1 MIVSIF
7 NDVIGPVMRG
17 PSSSHCAAALRIGR
31 LARDLMGGEIQD
43 VLVEFDRN
51 GSLPTTHESQG
62 SDMGLCGG
70 LLGWDAAD
78 ERLPGSPEA
87 LRATGTTL
95 RIETVDSGDPHP
107 NTYRLTLTGGGEQH
121 RLRAISTGGGMVEVV
136 AVDDFPVSI
145 AGDYYETL
153 LWVERNGPD
162 LLRRLS
168 GILEADAILL
178 HESETGHLVE
188 IKAQRF
194 LDDRS
199 VAALQLPGAIRQVKR
214 LAPVLPVLSRRGV
227 AVPFQTCDE
236 MLRLDAGRDAPLWR
250 HALEYEMARGGL
262 SESEV
267 FAKMGEIVRVLR
279 RSIQHGL
286 AGTSYGDRLLGY
298 QCGTFRQLLDGGR
311 LLDAGTLNRI
321 VLYVSALME
330 VKSSMGVIVAAPTA
344 GACAAVP
351 GAILGMAEALGLSE
365 GLMARALLASG
376 LIGVFIAS
384 GWTFAAEVGGC
395 QAECGAAGSMA
406 AAGLVTLAGGTLR
419 QGIAAAS
426 MALQGMRGLICDP
439 VANRVEVPCLG
450 KNVLAA
456 SNAVCCANMALAD
469 YDPVIPLDE
478 VIETAQRVGRQL
490 PRELRCTGL
499 GGLAITQTSRRLEN
513 ELAARKVPPV
523 TPRGAGDRPEG
534 PAPAHR

>member
-43 VLVEFDRN
+43 VLVELDRN

-62 SDMGLCGG
+62 SNMGLCGG

-87 LRATGTTL
+87 LRAAGMTL

-121 RLRAISTGGGMVEVV
+121 RVQAVSTGGGMVEVV
-136 AVDDFPVSI
+136 SVDDFPVSI
-145 AGDYYETL
+145 AGDYYESL
-153 LWVERNGPD
+153 LWTERNDPD
-162 LLRRLS
+162 LLPRLS
-168 GILEADAILL
+168 ALFEADAILL

-199 VAALQLPGAIRQVKR
+199 VAALKPLGAIREVKR
-214 LAPVLPVLSRRGV
+214 LAPVLPVLSRRGG

-236 MLRLDAGRDAPLWR
+236 MLRLDDGRDAPLWR

-262 SESEV
+262 TESEV
-267 FAKMGEIVRVLR
+267 LAKMGEIVRVLR

-298 QCGTFRQLLDGGR
+298 QCGTFRQRLEGGQ
-311 LLDAGTLNRI
+311 LLDAGALNRI

-365 GLMARALLASG
+365 DLMARALLASG

-406 AAGLVTLAGGTLR
+406 AAGLVSLAGGTLR

-426 MALQGMRGLICDP
+426 MALQGMLGLICDP

-478 VIETAQRVGRQL
+478 VIGTAQRVGRQL

-499 GGLAITQTSRRLEN
+499 GGLAITQTSRRLKN
-513 ELAARKVPPV
+513 ELAVRKA
-523 TPRGAGDRPEG
+523 PR
-534 PAPAHR
+534 